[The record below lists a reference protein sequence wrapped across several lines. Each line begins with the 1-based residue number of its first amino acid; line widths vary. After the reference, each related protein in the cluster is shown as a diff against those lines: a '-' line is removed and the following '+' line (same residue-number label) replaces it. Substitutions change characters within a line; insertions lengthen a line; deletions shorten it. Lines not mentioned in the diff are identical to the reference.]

1 MWVVEKVAIALIWI
15 AVPVTVGLALAFDS
29 RLVPLNTDAAA
40 DVGRTLILLIFVF
53 LIVERALEAIVS
65 AWREPGKRSR
75 QPSGDGEPSSD
86 FLDYTQ
92 MTRIITLALALLM
105 GLLVSAVG
113 IRVLEPIVD
122 SSSLGELGSQARWFR
137 SVDVLLTGGV
147 ISGGSEGVH
156 KLMKVY
162 DKLTSSAS

>member
-1 MWVVEKVAIALIWI
+1 MIIVEKVAIALIWI
-15 AVPVTVGLALAFDS
+15 AVPVTVGVALAFDS

-40 DVGRTLILLIFVF
+40 DIGRPLILLIFVS

-65 AWREPGKRSR
+65 AWREPRKRQLRIPEDPDESPEFQR
-75 QPSGDGEPSSD
+75 
-86 FLDYTQ
+86 YTH

-122 SSSLGELGSQARWFR
+122 SSSLRELGSQARWFR
-137 SVDVLLTGGV
+137 SLDVLLTGGV
-147 ISGGSEGVH
+147 SRAV
-156 KLMKVY
+156 
-162 DKLTSSAS
+162 